1 MGTAGAAHEELATL
15 LRRGGEEG
23 CLNLAEVADVAQEL
37 GMGEDEVEELYAR
50 IEELGIDLSDDCGR
64 AADGPPAYANGALAE
79 STTDA
84 LQLFMREARRTPL
97 LTAEEEIALAKRIEA
112 GDRAA
117 RERMINANLRLV
129 ISIARRYQNQGM
141 ALLDLIQEGVLGL
154 MRAVEKFDW
163 RRGYKFSTYATWWIR
178 QAVQRGI
185 ANQARTIRLPVH
197 VVEHQ
202 TRIAKNENKLRVKL
216 GRDPTDEEIAEAAR
230 LPADRVAEIRDA
242 ARTVTSLDRPVGDE
256 GDAAFGDFLPAE
268 GEDPWRELEIGTEES
283 VLRSALAELPER
295 DRQVVA
301 LRYGLDGEPATLAEV
316 GRRLGISRERARQLE
331 RAALERLATVR
342 ELAALRDA
350 A

>member
-1 MGTAGAAHEELATL
+1 MGTAGAAHEELAAL
-15 LRRGGEEG
+15 LRRGGDEG

-37 GMGEDEVEELYAR
+37 GMGEAEVEDLYAR
-50 IEELGIDLSDDCGR
+50 IEELGIELSDDCGR
-64 AADGPPAYANGALAE
+64 EADGPAVYANGALAE

-117 RERMINANLRLV
+117 REQMITANLRLV
-129 ISIARRYQNQGM
+129 ISIARRYQNRNM

-202 TRIAKNENKLRVKL
+202 MRIAKNENRLRVRL
-216 GRDPTDEEIAEAAR
+216 GRDPTDAEIAEASR
-230 LPADRVAEIRDA
+230 LPVDRVAEIREA
-242 ARTVTSLDRPVGDE
+242 SRTITSLDRPIGEE
-256 GDAAFGDFLPAE
+256 GDAAFGDLLPAE
-268 GEDPWRELEIGTEES
+268 GDDPWRELEIGTEES
-283 VLRSALAELPER
+283 VLRAALDELPER
-295 DRQVVA
+295 DRRVLA
-301 LRYGLDGEPATLAEV
+301 LRYGLEGEPVSLAEV
-316 GRRLGISRERARQLE
+316 GKRLGISRERARQLE
-331 RAALERLATVR
+331 RQALERLATVR

>member
-1 MGTAGAAHEELATL
+1 VGTTEVPHDEVATL
-15 LRRGGEEG
+15 LRRGGETG
-23 CLNLAEVADVAQEL
+23 CLNLAEVAELAQEI
-37 GMGEDEVEELYAR
+37 GFGDDEVEELYAR
-50 IEELGIDLSDDCGR
+50 IEELGIELSDDCGR
-64 AADGPPAYANGALAE
+64 EAAGPPAYGNGALAE

-97 LTAEEEIALAKRIEA
+97 LTAADEVELAKRVEG
-112 GDRAA
+112 GDAAA

-141 ALLDLIQEGVLGL
+141 ALLDLIQEGVIGL

-178 QAVQRGI
+178 QAVQRGV

-197 VVEHQ
+197 IVEHQ
-202 TRIAKNENKLRVKL
+202 QRIARNESRLRAKL
-216 GRDPTDEEIAEAAR
+216 GRDPTDEEIGEAAR
-230 LPADRVAEIRDA
+230 LPAERVAEIRDA
-242 ARTVTSLDRPVGDE
+242 ARTVTSLDRPIGEE
-256 GDAAFGDFLPAE
+256 GDTAFGELLPAE
-268 GEDPWRELEIGTEES
+268 GEEPWREVEIGTEET
-283 VLRSALAELPER
+283 VLRRALDELSER
-295 DRQVVA
+295 DRQVVS
-301 LRYGLDGEPATLAEV
+301 LRYGLDGEPMSLAEV

-331 RAALERLATVR
+331 RAALERLANAR

>member
-1 MGTAGAAHEELATL
+1 VGTTDALHEDVATL
-15 LRRGGEEG
+15 LRRGAAEG
-23 CLNLAEVADVAQEL
+23 CLNLAEVAEVAQEIGL
-37 GMGEDEVEELYAR
+37 GDDEVEEFYAR
-50 IEELGIDLSDDCGR
+50 AEELGIELSDDCGR
-64 AADGPPAYANGALAE
+64 QAAGPPAYANGALAE

-97 LTAEEEIALAKRIEA
+97 LTAEEEVELAKRVEA
-112 GDRAA
+112 GDAVA

-141 ALLDLIQEGVLGL
+141 ALLDLIQEGVIGL

-178 QAVQRGI
+178 QAVQRGV

-202 TRIAKNENKLRVKL
+202 QRIARSENALRMKL

-230 LPADRVAEIRDA
+230 LPAARVGAIRGA
-242 ARTVTSLDRPVGDE
+242 ARTVTSLDRPVGEE
-256 GDAAFGDFLPAE
+256 GDAAFGELLPAE
-268 GEDPWRELEIGTEES
+268 GEEPWRELEIGTEES
-283 VLRSALAELPER
+283 ALRRALNELSER
-295 DRQVVA
+295 DREVVS
-301 LRYGLDGEPATLAEV
+301 LRYGLDGEPMSLSDI

-331 RAALERLATVR
+331 RAALERLANAR

>member
-1 MGTAGAAHEELATL
+1 MGTTDALHEEVATL

-23 CLNLAEVADVAQEL
+23 CLNLAEVAEVVQEIGL
-37 GMGEDEVEELYAR
+37 GDDEVEGLYAR
-50 IEELGIDLSDDCGR
+50 IEELGIELSDDCGR
-64 AADGPPAYANGALAE
+64 AAAGPPTYANGALAE

-84 LQLFMREARRTPL
+84 LQLFLREARRTPL
-97 LTAEEEIALAKRIEA
+97 LTAAEEMELAKRIEG
-112 GDRAA
+112 GDATA

-178 QAVQRGI
+178 QAVQRGV

-197 VVEHQ
+197 VVEQ
-202 TRIAKNENKLRVKL
+202 QQRIARNENRLRVKL
-216 GRDPTDEEIAEAAR
+216 GRDPTDEEVGQAAR
-230 LPADRVAEIRDA
+230 LPAERVAEIRDA
-242 ARTVTSLDRPVGDE
+242 ARTVTSLDRPVGED
-256 GDAAFGDFLPAE
+256 GDTAFGELLAAE
-268 GEDPWRELEIGTEES
+268 GEEPWRELEIGTEETA
-283 VLRSALAELPER
+283 LRRAVAELPER
-295 DRQVVA
+295 DREVVS
-301 LRYGLDGEPATLAEV
+301 LRYGLDGEPMNLAEI

-331 RAALERLATVR
+331 RAALERLAGVR